1 MSTGA
6 AREGEPSQDLP
17 IDPVCRMAV
26 DPGQAVGSLTFQGVE
41 YQFCSLDCVQAFSES
56 PERYAGR

>member
-1 MSTGA
+1 
-6 AREGEPSQDLP
+6 
-17 IDPVCRMAV
+17 MAV